1 MNDTFVPKLRR
12 VLRRTDGP
20 RAKPWPGE
28 ARCAVAITVDMDGD
42 GNEAGIGEAPLGIH
56 SMGRYAARRGVP
68 RFLDMFQR
76 HGIPGTFFI
85 PGYDCKQSPDLIR
98 RIAEEGHE
106 VGSHGYMHEGFMMTP
121 EEEERR
127 LRLTH
132 DLITD
137 AIGKEPRGWRSPYG
151 QKTRHTMRVLQSM
164 GYVYDSSDK
173 DTDTP
178 YLFGIDGSQER
189 MVEIPNNTPILSDTS
204 WYQDARTAPSDVAR
218 EWCDEFDSVYAD
230 HGFFILTF
238 HPRPGFG
245 SGLPAR
251 ANVIDTLIQH
261 IKTHSDVAFVT
272 LEQVADHVHANAADH
287 EELAI

>member
-1 MNDTFVPKLRR
+1 MFDTLVPELRR
-12 VLRRTDGP
+12 VMRRTSGTA
-20 RAKPWPGE
+20 AKPWPGSS
-28 ARCAVAITVDMDGD
+28 RCAVAITVDMDGD

-76 HGIPGTFFI
+76 HGIPATFFI

-98 RIAEEGHE
+98 RIAAEGHE
-106 VGSHGYMHEGFMMTP
+106 VGSHGYMHEGFMMSP

-132 DLITD
+132 DLISD
-137 AIGKEPRGWRSPYG
+137 AIGKAPRGWRSPYG
-151 QKTRHTMRVLQSM
+151 QKTRHTMKVLQSM
-164 GYVYDSSDK
+164 GYIYDSSDK

-178 YLFGIDGSQER
+178 YVFGIDGEPER

-204 WYQDARTAPSDVAR
+204 WYQDARTAPSDVER
-218 EWCDEFDSVYAD
+218 EWCDEFDSVYGN

-251 ANVIDTLIQH
+251 ANVIDHLLQH
-261 IKTHSDVAFVT
+261 IKRHDDVSFVT
-272 LEQVADHVHANAADH
+272 LEQVADHVLASANDY